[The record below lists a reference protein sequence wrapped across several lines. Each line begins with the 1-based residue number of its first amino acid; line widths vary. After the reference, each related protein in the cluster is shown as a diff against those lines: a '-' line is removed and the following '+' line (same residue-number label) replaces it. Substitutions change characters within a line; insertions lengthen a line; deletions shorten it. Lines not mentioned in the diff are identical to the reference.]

1 MEKYIGKSVY
11 KGTAIGP
18 INVLKKSDGIVK
30 RQHVE
35 DVAAELQRLEDAK
48 KQAQA
53 QLGALYEKALQEVG
67 EVNAQIFE
75 VHQMMLEDEDY
86 QDAIHSMIETEELNA
101 EYAVAVTGDNFA
113 EIFANMDD
121 EYMQAR
127 SADVKDISN
136 RLIRNLSGE
145 EELDWAHMEPSIIV
159 ADDLTPSETVQMDKR
174 KILAFVTVHGSTNS
188 HTAILARMMNIPALI
203 GVPVE
208 LDSLHSGTM
217 GIVDGKDAVFCVDP
231 DEATIAAAHE
241 MQARAAEQKRLLANY
256 KGRPSV
262 TKSGRKVNVYA
273 NIGSVSDVAYV
284 QENDAEG
291 IGLFRSE
298 FLYLGKTALP
308 DETEQFNTYR
318 QVLQTMGGK
327 KVIIRTLDIGAD
339 KNVDYLGLGKEDN
352 PAMGYRAIR
361 ICLKQPDVFKTQLRA
376 LLRAAKYGN
385 LAIMYPMIISVDEVL
400 RIREIVA
407 EVAAELKREQIPYA
421 IPEQGIMIE
430 TPAAVMICEELAE
443 LVDFFSI
450 GTNDLTQYVL
460 AVDRGNRRIAAMYD
474 TLHPA
479 VVRAMRLTVDA
490 AHRHGCEVGIC
501 GEFAGCAAHAELLV
515 GLGFDELSV
524 APPSVPAV
532 KERIRGLET
541 PQAELTA
548 RRAVEAA
555 TASEVHELIGVG

>member
-18 INVLKKSDGIVK
+18 INVLKKKDDIVK
-30 RQHVE
+30 RCHIE
-35 DVAAELQRLEDAK
+35 DTAAELERLEAAK
-48 KQAQA
+48 EQAQA

-86 QDAIHSMIETEELNA
+86 QDAIHSMIETEEVNA

-113 EIFANMDD
+113 EIFAHMDD

-145 EELDWAHMEPSIIV
+145 EELDWAHMTPSIIV
-159 ADDLTPSETVQMDKR
+159 ADDLTPSETVQMDKT

-203 GVPVE
+203 GVSMDLE
-208 LDSLHSGTM
+208 KLHSGTM
-217 GIVDGKDAVFCVDP
+217 AIVDGKDAVFYVDP
-231 DEATIAAAHE
+231 DEVEIAAARE
-241 MQARAAEQKRLLANY
+241 RQEKAKKQKELLANY
-256 KGRPSV
+256 KGRASV

-298 FLYLGKTALP
+298 FLYLGRTALP
-308 DETEQFNTYR
+308 DENEQFNAYR
-318 QVLQTMGGK
+318 QVLQTMAGK

-339 KNVDYLGLGKEDN
+339 KNVDYLGLGQEDN

-361 ICLKQPDVFKTQLRA
+361 ICLKQPEVFKTQLRA

-385 LAIMYPMIISVDEVL
+385 LAIMYPMIISTDEVL
-400 RIREIVA
+400 RIKEIVA
-407 EVAAELKREQIPYA
+407 EVAAELESEHIPYA

-430 TPAAVMICEELAE
+430 TPAAVMICEELAQ

-450 GTNDLTQYVL
+450 GTNDLTQYTLAIDRQNEKLDDFYNPHHEAVL
-460 AVDRGNRRIAAMYD
+460 RMIQMTIDGARKAGKWA
-474 TLHPA
+474 
-479 VVRAMRLTVDA
+479 
-490 AHRHGCEVGIC
+490 GIC
-501 GEFAGCAAHAELLV
+501 GE
-515 GLGFDELSV
+515 LGADTTLTERFVEMGIDELSV
-524 APPSVPAV
+524 APSMVLSVRSKICEMA
-532 KERIRGLET
+532 
-541 PQAELTA
+541 
-548 RRAVEAA
+548 
-555 TASEVHELIGVG
+555 

>member
-18 INVLKKSDGIVK
+18 INVLKKKDDIVK
-30 RQHVE
+30 RCHIEDTAVE
-35 DVAAELQRLEDAK
+35 LERLEAAK
-48 KQAQA
+48 EQAQA

-86 QDAIHSMIETEELNA
+86 QDAIHSMIETEEVNA

-113 EIFANMDD
+113 EIFAHMDD

-145 EELDWAHMEPSIIV
+145 EELDWAHMTPSIIV
-159 ADDLTPSETVQMDKR
+159 ADDLTPSETVQMDKT

-203 GVPVE
+203 GVSMDLE
-208 LDSLHSGTM
+208 KLHSGTM
-217 GIVDGKDAVFCVDP
+217 AIVDGKDAVFYVDP
-231 DEATIAAAHE
+231 DEAAITAARE
-241 MQARAAEQKRLLANY
+241 MQARAAEQKQLLATY

-262 TKSGRKVNVYA
+262 TKGGRKVNVYA

-308 DETEQFNTYR
+308 DENEQFNAYR
-318 QVLQTMGGK
+318 QVLQTMAGK

-339 KNVDYLGLGKEDN
+339 KNVDYLGLGQEDN

-361 ICLKQPDVFKTQLRA
+361 ICLKQPEVFKTQLRA

-385 LAIMYPMIISVDEVL
+385 LAIMYPMIISTDEVL
-400 RIREIVA
+400 RIKDIVA
-407 EVAAELKREQIPYA
+407 EVVAELESEHIPYA

-430 TPAAVMICEELAE
+430 TPAAVMICEELAQ

-450 GTNDLTQYVL
+450 GTNDLTQYTLAIDRQNEKLDDFYNPHHEAVL
-460 AVDRGNRRIAAMYD
+460 RMIQMTIDG
-474 TLHPA
+474 
-479 VVRAMRLTVDA
+479 
-490 AHRHGCEVGIC
+490 AHKAGKWAGIC
-501 GEFAGCAAHAELLV
+501 GE
-515 GLGFDELSV
+515 LGADTTLTERFVEMGIDELSV
-524 APPSVPAV
+524 APSMVLSVRS
-532 KERIRGLET
+532 KICEME
-541 PQAELTA
+541 
-548 RRAVEAA
+548 
-555 TASEVHELIGVG
+555 

>member
-18 INVLKKSDGIVK
+18 INVLKKKDDIVK
-30 RQHVE
+30 RCHIE
-35 DVAAELQRLEDAK
+35 DAAAELQRLEAAK
-48 KQAQA
+48 EQAQA

-67 EVNAQIFE
+67 EVNAQIFG
-75 VHQMMLEDEDY
+75 VHQMMIEDEDY
-86 QDAIHSMIETEELNA
+86 QDAIHSMIETEEVNA

-159 ADDLTPSETVQMDKR
+159 ADDLTPSETVQMDKS

-203 GVPVE
+203 AVPME
-208 LDSLHSGTM
+208 LESLHSGTM
-217 GIVDGKDAVFCVDP
+217 AIVDGRDAVFYVDP
-231 DEATIAAAHE
+231 DEAAITAARE
-241 MQARAAEQKRLLANY
+241 MQARAAEQKQLLANY
-256 KGRPSV
+256 KGRPSM

-308 DETEQFNTYR
+308 DENEQFNVYR
-318 QVLQTMGGK
+318 QVLQTMAGK

-339 KNVDYLGLGKEDN
+339 KNVDYLRLGKEDN
-352 PAMGYRAIR
+352 PAMGDRAIH
-361 ICLKQPDVFKTQLRA
+361 ICLKQPEVFKTQLRA

-385 LAIMYPMIISVDEVL
+385 LAIMYPMIISTEEVL
-400 RIREIVA
+400 RIKEIVA
-407 EVAAELKREQIPYA
+407 EVAAELEREHIPYA

-430 TPAAVMICEELAE
+430 TPAAVMICEELAQ

-450 GTNDLTQYVL
+450 GTNDLTQYTLAIDRQNEKLDDFYNPHHEAVL
-460 AVDRGNRRIAAMYD
+460 RMIQMTIDG
-474 TLHPA
+474 
-479 VVRAMRLTVDA
+479 
-490 AHRHGCEVGIC
+490 AHKAGKWAGIC
-501 GEFAGCAAHAELLV
+501 GE
-515 GLGFDELSV
+515 LGADTTLTERFVEMGIDELSV
-524 APPSVPAV
+524 APSMVLSVRSKICEMA
-532 KERIRGLET
+532 
-541 PQAELTA
+541 
-548 RRAVEAA
+548 
-555 TASEVHELIGVG
+555 

>member
-35 DVAAELQRLEDAK
+35 DVAAELERLEAAK
-48 KQAQA
+48 AQAQT

-86 QDAIHSMIETEELNA
+86 QDAIHSMIETEEVNA

-208 LDSLHSGTM
+208 LDRLHSGTM
-217 GIVDGKDAVFCVDP
+217 GIVDGKEAVFFVDP
-231 DEATIAAAHE
+231 DEAAIAAARE
-241 MQARAAEQKRLLANY
+241 MQARAAEQKQLLATY

-262 TKSGRKVNVYA
+262 TKSGRKVHVYA

-298 FLYLGKTALP
+298 FLYLGKTELP
-308 DETEQFNTYR
+308 DENEQFNAYR
-318 QVLQTMGGK
+318 QVLQTMAGK

-339 KNVDYLGLGKEDN
+339 KNVDYLGLGQEDN

-385 LAIMYPMIISVDEVL
+385 LAIMYPMIISTDEVL
-400 RIREIVA
+400 RIKEIVA
-407 EVAAELKREQIPYA
+407 EVAAELEREHIPYA

-430 TPAAVMICEELAE
+430 TPAAVMICEELAQ

-450 GTNDLTQYVL
+450 GTNDLTQYTLAIDRQNAKLDNIYDSHHEAVL
-460 AVDRGNRRIAAMYD
+460 RMIQMVIDN
-474 TLHPA
+474 
-479 VVRAMRLTVDA
+479 
-490 AHRHGCEVGIC
+490 AHKEGIWAGIC
-501 GEFAGCAAHAELLV
+501 GE
-515 GLGFDELSV
+515 LGADTTLTERFIQMGIDELSV
-524 APPSVPAV
+524 SPTFVLPVRKIV
-532 KERIRGLET
+532 R
-541 PQAELTA
+541 ELD
-548 RRAVEAA
+548 
-555 TASEVHELIGVG
+555 

>member
-231 DEATIAAAHE
+231 DEATMLLHTRCRRGRRAEAAACKL
-241 MQARAAEQKRLLANY
+241 Q
-256 KGRPSV
+256 GRPSV

-450 GTNDLTQYVL
+450 GTNDLTQYTLAIDRQNEKLDEFYNPHHEAVL
-460 AVDRGNRRIAAMYD
+460 RMIQMTIDG
-474 TLHPA
+474 
-479 VVRAMRLTVDA
+479 
-490 AHRHGCEVGIC
+490 AHKAGKWAGIC
-501 GEFAGCAAHAELLV
+501 GE
-515 GLGFDELSV
+515 LGADTTLTERFVEMGIDELSV
-524 APPSVPAV
+524 APSMVLSVRSKICEMRNAV
-532 KERIRGLET
+532 HSTKN
-541 PQAELTA
+541 
-548 RRAVEAA
+548 RR
-555 TASEVHELIGVG
+555 

>member
-231 DEATIAAAHE
+231 IAAAHE

-400 RIREIVA
+400 RIREIFA

-450 GTNDLTQYVL
+450 GTNDLTQYTLAIDRQNEKLDEFYNPHLEAVL
-460 AVDRGNRRIAAMYD
+460 RMIQMTIDG
-474 TLHPA
+474 
-479 VVRAMRLTVDA
+479 
-490 AHRHGCEVGIC
+490 AHKAGKWAGIC
-501 GEFAGCAAHAELLV
+501 GE
-515 GLGFDELSV
+515 LGADTTLTERFVEMGIDELSV
-524 APPSVPAV
+524 APSMVLSVRSKICEMA
-532 KERIRGLET
+532 
-541 PQAELTA
+541 
-548 RRAVEAA
+548 
-555 TASEVHELIGVG
+555 